1 MYVRKLKII
10 YELNDSAN
18 LAIAGLVKKKWN
30 VPLLK
35 ANIA

>member
-1 MYVRKLKII
+1 MYVGKLKII

-18 LAIAGLVKKKWN
+18 LAIAGLGKKKWN